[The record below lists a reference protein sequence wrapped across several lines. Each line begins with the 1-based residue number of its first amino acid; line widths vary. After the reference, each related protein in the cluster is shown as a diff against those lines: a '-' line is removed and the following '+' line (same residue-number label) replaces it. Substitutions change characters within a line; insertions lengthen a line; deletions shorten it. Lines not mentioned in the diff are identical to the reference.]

1 MKNYDSFN
9 DLSGN
14 MNISGYQ
21 RRIPFLIKFRI
32 WKGYTIS
39 KIGIISFLF
48 MAPFTIGFVSFKAL
62 FPPSFN
68 DDDPVASGHIVKTTE
83 TNATIG
89 EEMVYAYEYQ
99 YEITDGRILAGTG
112 YSTGDTK
119 DDGDEIT
126 VQYKKDD
133 PEKSL
138 VADLRN
144 SIFGVELAVFLLFFQ
159 GIGTLVLILSIIKT
173 RRRILILKTGALAN
187 GRLLAREST
196 KMKIDKQPV
205 YKLTF
210 EFTASDAKI
219 YKVTVNSFRDGRLED
234 EIYEKLIY
242 DQRNPEK
249 AVLLDQLPPG
259 IKDYFLKTI

>member
-1 MKNYDSFN
+1 
-9 DLSGN
+9 
-14 MNISGYQ
+14 
-21 RRIPFLIKFRI
+21 
-32 WKGYTIS
+32 
-39 KIGIISFLF
+39 
-48 MAPFTIGFVSFKAL
+48 
-62 FPPSFN
+62 
-68 DDDPVASGHIVKTTE
+68 
-83 TNATIG
+83 
-89 EEMVYAYEYQ
+89 
-99 YEITDGRILAGTG
+99 
-112 YSTGDTK
+112 
-119 DDGDEIT
+119 
-126 VQYKKDD
+126 
-133 PEKSL
+133 
-138 VADLRN
+138 
-144 SIFGVELAVFLLFFQ
+144 VELAVFLLFFQ

-173 RRRILILKTGALAN
+173 RRRILILKTGAFAN

-249 AVLLDQLPPG
+249 AVLLDQLPAG